1 MRPRALL
8 RWMVLSCLAS
18 AALSC
23 RGQQLDATEASR
35 EKDPPVT
42 GSQRDPWAES
52 RRAMVERQLVPRG
65 IRDQRVLQAMGAV
78 PRHEFIPEALVTGP
92 DGERV
97 PLDEIPEP
105 ERPRYERSAYRVRDL
120 AYQDSALPIGWDQTI
135 SQPYIVAFMTQ
146 HLDPKPEDKVL
157 EIGTGSGYQA
167 AVLSGLVDHVYSIEI
182 LEPLARR
189 AKATLER
196 LGYTNVTTRCG
207 DGYRGWPEEA
217 PFDAIIV
224 TCAPE
229 SPPAPLI
236 EQLREGGRLVIP
248 AGDSAYGQYL
258 YLLEKRNGTVIRRQL
273 IAVSFVP
280 MTGEAQQRHR

>member
-8 RWMVLSCLAS
+8 RWMVLSCLAA

-23 RGQQLDATEASR
+23 RGQQLDTPDVPDGR
-35 EKDPPVT
+35 DPSVT
-42 GSQRDPWAES
+42 GGERDPWAES

-65 IRDQRVLQAMGAV
+65 IHDARVLKAMGSV
-78 PRHEFIPEALVTGP
+78 PRHEFIPQALVTGP

-97 PLDEIPEP
+97 PLDEIPEA
-105 ERPRYERSAYRVRDL
+105 ERPHYERSAYRVRDL

-146 HLDPKPEDKVL
+146 HLAPKPEDKVL
-157 EIGTGSGYQA
+157 EVGTGSGYQA
-167 AVLSGLVDHVYSIEI
+167 AILAGLVDRVYSIEI

-189 AKATLER
+189 ANETLER
-196 LGYTNVTTRCG
+196 LGYTNITTRCG

-229 SPPAPLI
+229 SPPAPLV

-258 YLLEKRNGTVIRRQL
+258 YLLEKRDGAIVRRQL

-280 MTGEAQQRHR
+280 MTGEAREKRE